1 MEIGTGKKTILTLR
15 GVDLPVIRKGSGPQI
30 LVLHG
35 GDGPV
40 AHLPF
45 VDQLAERYEI
55 IQPIHPGFAGS
66 PIPEHFDNLQDLIF
80 LYLDLIDHLDL
91 RETLLMGFSMGG
103 WAAVEIA
110 VMNTWRFS
118 KLVLVDSVGIK
129 PGGPF
134 DRDIADVFAI
144 SPAEQTRISWHDP
157 SKAPDPATMT
167 DDELEVLA
175 ANRIAH
181 GLYTWEPYMHNP
193 KLPYRLHR
201 IDIPTLLIW
210 GESDGIVTP
219 SYGEAFGDMIS
230 GARMAVIPEAG
241 HFPQI
246 EQPAAFVN
254 HLIQFAESAS

>member
-1 MEIGTGKKTILTLR
+1 MEMGTGNKTTLTLK
-15 GVDLPVIRKGSGPQI
+15 GVDLPLIRKGSGPQI
-30 LVLHG
+30 LMLHG

-40 AHLPF
+40 SHLPF
-45 VDQLAERYEI
+45 VDRLAEQYEI
-55 IQPIHPGFAGS
+55 IQPIHPGFSGS

-80 LYLDLIDHLDL
+80 LYLDLIDSLDL
-91 RETLLMGFSMGG
+91 RNTILMGFSMGG
-103 WAAVEIA
+103 WLAAEIA
-110 VMNTWRFS
+110 VMNTRRLS

-134 DRDIADVFAI
+134 DRDVADVFAV
-144 SPAEQTRISWHDP
+144 SPDEQIRISWHDT

-167 DDELEVLA
+167 DDELQILA

-210 GESDGIVTP
+210 GEGDGIVTP
-219 SYGEAFGDMIS
+219 SYGEAFRAMIP
-230 GARMAVIPEAG
+230 GAKMAVISEAG

-246 EQPAAFVN
+246 EQPVAFVK
-254 HLIQFAESAS
+254 HFLEFASQ